1 MPVWESVKVGL
12 EPRSHA
18 GEGGLRLVSDVTL
31 EKKDGSGPAERRLT
45 AGKPPITV

>member
-1 MPVWESVKVGL
+1 MPVGESVKVGP
-12 EPRSHA
+12 EAQTPD